1 VRVEQGTADTT
12 VLPPFTDDL
21 IKRFTADHVPVTYKT
36 YPGVDHGGVVT
47 GAPAADATK
56 WIRARLP

>member
-1 VRVEQGTADTT
+1 
-12 VLPPFTDDL
+12 
-21 IKRFTADHVPVTYKT
+21 VTYKT
-36 YPGVDHGGVVT
+36 YDGIDHGHVVA